1 MVFGATV
8 CLLPVYVCIFELW
21 LTFIATNLQRVPLA
35 LCSVM
40 SWTGLWMFI
49 CVISN
54 KKARSRLLVKM
65 SDWRV
70 LNDLPLASTSPLPL
84 FPSCFFTFSTFI
96 LIFIWG
102 VHWGGFS
109 FWHFVRVNV
118 KQAFVFCFGG
128 HTHTHKQLKEETK
141 LCLSL
146 YLSLSVAVRG
156 RYSRSPKLLHHHEE
170 LCAAAAVGGLD
181 DPGVLSARLHRWVT
195 ALGSIKGGGDTPPS
209 PDGRG
214 AERRVCC
221 SFNGHLW
228 ELPGVVS
235 FSFWRDSK
243 QVNKHLKHSVQLQ
256 THGQHSAQSVSL
268 PNAFDS
274 QAFCELAGL
283 IKRTT
288 SVRADG
294 WWSSRSARLQ
304 SHRLSDWL
312 ADTGE
317 PLEQC
322 TLAVIWIRLSLR
334 YFM

>member
-1 MVFGATV
+1 MI
-8 CLLPVYVCIFELW
+8 CLLLPPHLSLCS
-21 LTFIATNLQRVPLA
+21 PLA
-35 LCSVM
+35 SSHSAHLFWS
-40 SWTGLWMFI
+40 SSEEFI
-49 CVISN
+49 EAVFHFGISCVLTL
-54 KKARSRLLVKM
+54 SRLLFF
-65 SDWRV
+65 V
-70 LNDLPLASTSPLPL
+70 LEGT
-84 FPSCFFTFSTFI
+84 
-96 LIFIWG
+96 
-102 VHWGGFS
+102 
-109 FWHFVRVNV
+109 
-118 KQAFVFCFGG
+118 

-317 PLEQC
+317 PLERC